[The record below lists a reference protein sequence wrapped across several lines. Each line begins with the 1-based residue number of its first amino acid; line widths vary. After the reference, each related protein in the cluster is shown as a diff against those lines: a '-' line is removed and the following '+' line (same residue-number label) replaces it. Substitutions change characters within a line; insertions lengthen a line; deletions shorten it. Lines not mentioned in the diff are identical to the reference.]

1 MKNLKLFRTIQGM
14 NQLDLAAK
22 TKICQTTLSLIESGR
37 REPTPAQRKTLSI
50 VLEVEEAILFPPQ
63 NEDKENG

>member
-1 MKNLKLFRTIQGM
+1 M